1 MNVEPHFLVEFK
13 KKSKLKSIRILGML
27 LGIVGKP
34 LMSRIL
40 GMLLSMVGKLLM
52 SRNFGHALGYC
63 WKAFDE

>member
-1 MNVEPHFLVEFK
+1 
-13 KKSKLKSIRILGML
+13 ML